1 MRNRVLAWTLPALLA
16 LQLCGNSLASPQLP
30 PARFSDPERLP
41 RLLKAL
47 PQIEQMMRDRMQDA
61 GIPGLA
67 FGIVID
73 GEPVLLKGLGL
84 RDQEGHAADADT
96 VFRIASMTKSF
107 TGLAIL
113 KLRDAGKLRLDD
125 PVSLHVPELV
135 RWQAPTRD
143 SGPITIRQLLA
154 HLGGLPE
161 DNPYGDRFLD
171 ISPRDFSAWLA
182 KGVPF
187 STAPGSSFEY
197 SNLGFMILGQV
208 ITKASGRPY
217 QHYIRE
223 EILRPLGMKAS
234 SWGPSEV
241 PREQLALGYRKE
253 GDKLMVEPLLAD
265 GVGGAMGGL
274 LTSAR
279 DLSRYVAMMLSAFP
293 PRDDAETSP
302 VLRRTLREMQA
313 GLGAPAISAMR
324 PLAGGPLNARARNY
338 GFGLSATDDC
348 RWGTELAHSGGLP
361 GFGSHMVWL
370 PERGVGVFV
379 MANLTYA
386 PAGGLARQAL
396 QLLLDTGAL
405 QAREAQPSPALLRV
419 AQDTAAL
426 VDHWSDA
433 SAEALAAF
441 NLFLDRPLDKRRSE
455 IAAMREG
462 LGSCKFGS
470 FKAENALR
478 GKLRIACEH
487 GWLDATMTL
496 APTDPPLIQH
506 LAMQATRPASAEL
519 VEMARAL
526 ARAHANGGNDLR
538 LAPALRRADLAIA
551 LQANQQVHGACTV
564 GEQIGG
570 DGKTTARFKL
580 SCERGGAELNFGVE
594 AGRLS
599 RARFTEIDG
608 GSCMP

>member
-1 MRNRVLAWTLPALLA
+1 MRHRVRHWALATALLA
-16 LQLCGNSLASPQLP
+16 WPLTAALASPQLP
-30 PARFSDPERLP
+30 AAKFSDPDRLP
-41 RLLKAL
+41 RLMKAL

-73 GEPVLLKGLGL
+73 GEPVLLKGLGV
-84 RDQEGHAADADT
+84 RDQEGHAVDADT

-113 KLRDAGKLRLDD
+113 KLRDAGRLRLDD
-125 PVSLHVPELV
+125 PVSQHVPELA

-171 ISPRDFSAWLA
+171 ISSRDFSAWLA

-208 ITKASGRPY
+208 VTRASGRPY
-217 QHYIRE
+217 QQYIRE

-234 SWGPSEV
+234 AWGPAEV
-241 PREQLALGYRKE
+241 PREQLALGYRKD
-253 GDKLMVEPLLAD
+253 GDKLAAEPLLAD
-265 GVGGAMGGL
+265 GAGGAMGGL

-293 PRDDAETSP
+293 PRDDAETAP
-302 VLRRTLREMQA
+302 VMRRTLREMQS
-313 GLGAPAISAMR
+313 GLGAPAISVMR
-324 PLAGGPLNARARNY
+324 PLAGGPLSARARNY
-338 GFGLSATDDC
+338 GFGLGATDDC
-348 RWGTELAHSGGLP
+348 RWGAELAHSGGLP

-386 PAGGLARQAL
+386 PAGGMARQAL
-396 QLLLDTGAL
+396 QMLLDTGAL
-405 QAREAQPSPALLRV
+405 QAREAQPSQALLQV
-419 AQDTAAL
+419 AQGTAAL
-426 VDHWSDA
+426 VNEWSDA
-433 SAEALAAF
+433 RAEALAAA
-441 NLFLDRPLDKRRSE
+441 NLFLDRPLEKRRGE

-462 LGSCKFGS
+462 LGACRFGS
-470 FKAENALR
+470 LKAENALR
-478 GKLRIACEH
+478 GKLRIACEQ
-487 GWLDATMTL
+487 GWLDATLTL
-496 APTDPPLIQH
+496 APTEPPLIQH
-506 LAMQATRPASAEL
+506 LEMQATQPASAEL
-519 VEMARAL
+519 VELARAL
-526 ARAHANGGNDLR
+526 TRAPANGGNDLR
-538 LAPALRRADLAIA
+538 LAPSLRRTDLAIA
-551 LQANQQVHGACTV
+551 LQANQLVHGACSL
-564 GEQIGG
+564 GDQIGG
-570 DGKTTARFKL
+570 DGKSGARFKL
-580 SCERGGAELNFGVE
+580 SCERGSAEMSLGID
-594 AGRLS
+594 AGRLT
-599 RARFTEIDG
+599 RARFTEPDG